1 VAGLGEDKGKGGE
14 EGGVEGGKIVGGKP
28 VEVTLI

>member
-1 VAGLGEDKGKGGE
+1 LGGERGKGGE
-14 EGGVEGGKIVGGKP
+14 EGGVVGGNIVEGKP